1 VQSIQRR
8 LLVWILGALSVGAI
22 VLVIVSYFV
31 ALSEMSEI
39 LDDNLKQVALAVGS
53 HQISATQAEGD
64 VVQGYSA
71 PPAEM
76 DFAILSWSQDGRL
89 LFASDPRLVLPFDT
103 VDHSGLTAHRPGIK
117 QRRRKWMPTRATSRA
132 AANSQV
138 VG

>member
-1 VQSIQRR
+1 MQSIQRH

-53 HQISATQAEGD
+53 HQIAGTQAEGD
-64 VVQGYSA
+64 VVQGYIA

-89 LFASDPRLVLPFDT
+89 LFASDPRLVLP
-103 VDHSGLTAHRPGIK
+103 SIRWEGPPG
-117 QRRRKWMPTRATSRA
+117 
-132 AANSQV
+132 
-138 VG
+138 